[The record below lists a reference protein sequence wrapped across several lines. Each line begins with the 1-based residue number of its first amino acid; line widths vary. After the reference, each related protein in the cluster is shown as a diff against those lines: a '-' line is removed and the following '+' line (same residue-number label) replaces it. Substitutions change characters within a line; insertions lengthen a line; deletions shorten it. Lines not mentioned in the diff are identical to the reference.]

1 MEDLLEH
8 VTRWQLHPETVVTH
22 RFPLDQAA
30 EAYQIA
36 DSGAAGKVCIVFDDV

>member
-22 RFPLDQAA
+22 RLPLDQAA